1 MNNQLNINDDNVNND
16 NCIYR
21 GLPSKP
27 RTPNSDNIE
36 LHATNS
42 ACISEG

>member
-1 MNNQLNINDDNVNND
+1 MNNQLNINDDNIDND
-16 NCIYR
+16 NSINSR
-21 GLPSKP
+21 LPSKP